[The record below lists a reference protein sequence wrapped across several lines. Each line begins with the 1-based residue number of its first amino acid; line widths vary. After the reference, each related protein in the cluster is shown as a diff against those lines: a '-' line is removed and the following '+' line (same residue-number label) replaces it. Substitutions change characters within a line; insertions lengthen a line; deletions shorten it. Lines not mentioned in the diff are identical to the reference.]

1 MNEIELKKLW
11 DKISLIIN
19 FGTFELF
26 KSKMDTVDKRKRFYE
41 KYYNILKEKN
51 VYLGVYDKYELRLS
65 DNSTQ
70 APQPSP
76 GQTLPPSVSPET
88 NIFSCLLKDETLRYN
103 KLNNTV
109 YYYEK
114 GYYYIF
120 YSNYRCYFSQDQ
132 DKGTWS
138 CDGTDGYNIK
148 LDDGSYIYRWKLNG
162 TDNGW
167 HSLNKTN
174 NATNTG
180 TTIVDTN
187 LTGDDL
193 TAGKLV
199 KYGMKGDIVG
209 TIQNLLIQNGFTNIS
224 KSGKPDNIFGSKT
237 FKSVK
242 DFQRDNG
249 LNPDG
254 VVGPKTW
261 LELNKVTNKRP
272 SYEVGSDDSPEYL
285 QSKYTPEINE
295 ETIIKKIVNK
305 NLKSYLK

>member
-1 MNEIELKKLW
+1 MKAKENGYSDEEINNYINEKLKNSQSTTQQSPSDPNKNFP
-11 DKISLIIN
+11 SCVNSIN
-19 FGTFELF
+19 GKFT
-26 KSKMDTVDKRKRFYE
+26 
-41 KYYNILKEKN
+41 
-51 VYLGVYDKYELRLS
+51 
-65 DNSTQ
+65 
-70 APQPSP
+70 
-76 GQTLPPSVSPET
+76 
-88 NIFSCLLKDETLRYN
+88 
-103 KLNNTV
+103 
-109 YYYEK
+109 
-114 GYYYIF
+114 
-120 YSNYRCYFSQDQ
+120 
-132 DKGTWS
+132 
-138 CDGTDGYNIK
+138 K
-148 LDDGSYIYRWKLNG
+148 LDDGTYVKTILSTYWDTPQIYVYQSSDGNSGRFMVANGKFKNQMGTYSCVNNVLNLILDSER
-162 TDNGW
+162 TKQQKPQLVDINY
-167 HSLNKTN
+167 
-174 NATNTG
+174 TG
-180 TTIVDTN
+180 EDIQN
-187 LTGDDL
+187 
-193 TAGKLV
+193 GKLV